1 MFILLTGES
10 FATSRGLHPLVK
22 INERMLQ
29 SKTDKLFNCYIKLQV
44 HIWAP
49 FFSVAPFPYLTTN
62 QRPPVVTHP
71 L

>member
-1 MFILLTGES
+1 
-10 FATSRGLHPLVK
+10 
-22 INERMLQ
+22 
-29 SKTDKLFNCYIKLQV
+29 V

-71 L
+71 LWNQEEGRALVERGLGRRMIRWKLLEGHESNPEA